1 MTVTDASGV
10 KTALPR
16 LGTAPPTD
24 AMMGAIAAMALYAG
38 TGVDAVHGRVGAAAI
53 VKELTDGLDVS

>member
-1 MTVTDASGV
+1 MTDASGV

-24 AMMGAIAAMALYAG
+24 AMTGAIAAMALYAG
-38 TGVDAVHGRVGAAAI
+38 TGVDAVQGRMPAAEI
-53 VKELTDGLDVS
+53 VAELTAGLRP